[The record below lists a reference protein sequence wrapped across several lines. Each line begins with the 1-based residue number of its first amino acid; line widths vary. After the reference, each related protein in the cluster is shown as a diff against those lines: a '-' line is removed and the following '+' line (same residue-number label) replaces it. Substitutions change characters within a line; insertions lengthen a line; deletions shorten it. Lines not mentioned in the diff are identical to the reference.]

1 MKVARVAVRFEVP
14 GETPVPPEPEK
25 VRYATQR
32 RGRTTKPFMASLHL
46 TISVRSGGTFAT
58 GASTCHALK
67 PPSAQIGS
75 SHRKHRRI
83 LSSTSPAPGD
93 AIARDGDRDDVYRHR
108 AGRCDDDRH
117 PIGTSRSPGRD
128 PCYGW
133 RGALRIE
140 PGLEETD

>member
-1 MKVARVAVRFEVP
+1 
-14 GETPVPPEPEK
+14 
-25 VRYATQR
+25 
-32 RGRTTKPFMASLHL
+32 MASLHL

>member
-1 MKVARVAVRFEVP
+1 
-14 GETPVPPEPEK
+14 
-25 VRYATQR
+25 
-32 RGRTTKPFMASLHL
+32 MASLHL

-93 AIARDGDRDDVYRHR
+93 AIARDGDRDHVYRDR
-108 AGRCDDDRH
+108 TGRCDGDRH
-117 PIGTSRSPGRD
+117 PVGNESDPRWRSLLWLAWGSAAKPGVEKTGQGTSRRPAGYATQPDS
-128 PCYGW
+128 
-133 RGALRIE
+133 E
-140 PGLEETD
+140 